1 MVKTYILDCWS
12 NNLTIS
18 IMVVIVKALVTYFSR
33 TGNTEK
39 IANTIYEELTVPR
52 DIIRIEQVSSP
63 TEYDLVFVG
72 SPIEKHGLV
81 EIVKSFIKKID
92 SKTKIVLFITHA
104 APEQSGFANS
114 YVEAGKNLFED
125 TSNLLG
131 VFNCQGELSSDL
143 AAHMLKS
150 SNPQLQK
157 FAEMRQYTLNQPD
170 EERIERCKQFVK
182 TMQEHVS
189 ILDLVNT
196 S

>member
-1 MVKTYILDCWS
+1 M
-12 NNLTIS
+12 
-18 IMVVIVKALVTYFSR
+18 KALVTYFSR

-39 IANTIYEELTVPR
+39 IANAIYEELASPR
-52 DIIRIEQVSSP
+52 DIVPIEQVSSP
-63 TEYDLVFVG
+63 TGYDLVFIG

-92 SKTKIVLFITHA
+92 PKTKVALFITHA

-114 YVEAGKNLFED
+114 YVEACKHLFEE
-125 TSNLLG
+125 TSNLVG

-150 SNPQLQK
+150 NDPQLQK
-157 FAEMRQYTLNQPD
+157 FAEMRQFTVNQPD

-182 TMQEHVS
+182 TMQERVS
-189 ILDLVNT
+189 SLDLVT
-196 S
+196 IS